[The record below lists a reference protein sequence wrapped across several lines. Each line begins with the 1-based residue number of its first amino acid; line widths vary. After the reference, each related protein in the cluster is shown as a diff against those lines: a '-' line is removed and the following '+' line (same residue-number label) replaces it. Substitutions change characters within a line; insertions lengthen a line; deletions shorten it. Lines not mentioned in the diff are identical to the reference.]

1 MLEGVTVRPDS
12 AGGRGPDPAAPGRR
26 ELNKVRTREAIVGA
40 LRELVAEV
48 PAADVTVDQV
58 AERAGV
64 SRRTFFNYFGSIPAV
79 LSAVFADHAA
89 AMIAR
94 LDPEVI
100 GDDPVTA
107 LRGLTRTH
115 GIPEDLLGWFV
126 ALNRHGADTDATVL
140 LERTVWA
147 DMAAWLRERLHDTL
161 PEADPLFVATLA
173 SAVMSCFQA
182 TEEAW
187 LKDLE
192 VDRPGQLS
200 PADVTG
206 FHDHLDR
213 ALGLLADG
221 WRSPSA

>member
-1 MLEGVTVRPDS
+1 MSVRPDTV
-12 AGGRGPDPAAPGRR
+12 GHDGPDLSGPGRR
-26 ELNKVRTREAIVGA
+26 ELNKARTREAIVGA
-40 LRELVAEV
+40 LRELVAEL
-48 PAADVTVDQV
+48 PAADVTVEQV
-58 AERAGV
+58 AARAGV

-89 AMIAR
+89 AMIAQ
-94 LDPEVI
+94 LDPDAL

-107 LRGLTRTH
+107 LRGLAHEH

-147 DMAAWLRERLHDTL
+147 DMAAWLREQLHAVL

-187 LKDLE
+187 LQDA
-192 VDRPGQLS
+192 DRPEPLS
-200 PADVTG
+200 PADVTS

-221 WRSPSA
+221 WRSSS